1 MNWIAVAVDGPSGAG
16 KSSVCKAVAKRLNY
30 TYIDTGAMYRA
41 IGYWMIQHNIN
52 LADECAILEQL
63 NNFHLSFNDDNAIC
77 INGECVESFIRSEAV
92 SYGAS
97 CVAKLAGVRQYC
109 VKAQRD
115 MVKVCHCIMD
125 GRDIGSV
132 VLPNAQVKIY
142 LDASVGVRAKRR
154 YLQNQEK
161 GIACDLANIENDIKQ
176 RDMQDMNRK
185 NSPLIRLDSAYYLNS
200 SNLTFEQTV
209 NEMIKVIEETMGKGG
224 IEHD

>member
-1 MNWIAVAVDGPSGAG
+1 M
-16 KSSVCKAVAKRLNY
+16 
-30 TYIDTGAMYRA
+30 
-41 IGYWMIQHNIN
+41 
-52 LADECAILEQL
+52 
-63 NNFHLSFNDDNAIC
+63 
-77 INGECVESFIRSEAV
+77 
-92 SYGAS
+92 
-97 CVAKLAGVRQYC
+97 
-109 VKAQRD
+109 
-115 MVKVCHCIMD
+115 
-125 GRDIGSV
+125 
-132 VLPNAQVKIY
+132 
-142 LDASVGVRAKRR
+142 GVRAKRR